1 MIINRN
7 IYKSQKKRPKASFV
21 IMSFNLSVGM
31 GPSHVSRYLVSVR

>member
-7 IYKSQKKRPKASFV
+7 ICKSQKKRLLASFV

-31 GPSHVSRYLVSVR
+31 DPSHVSRYLESVR